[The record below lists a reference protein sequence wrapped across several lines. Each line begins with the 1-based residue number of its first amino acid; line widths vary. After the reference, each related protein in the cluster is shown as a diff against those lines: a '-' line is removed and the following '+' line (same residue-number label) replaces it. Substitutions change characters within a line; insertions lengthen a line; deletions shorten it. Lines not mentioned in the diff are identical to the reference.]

1 MRPFPPALFI
11 FTTPLVRI
19 SAAVENDFSAYPT
32 GSRPC
37 LEEAA
42 AISECTGDTGPE
54 LNDCLCSNGG
64 GFIDAAAKCVARE
77 SPHDLTAVYR
87 QMKVNCGGTG
97 NAVALTEDEFIALGA
112 SSASNTESSSSSSS
126 APERT
131 TTTPSQT
138 QTSSTTVAQSPSQ
151 SEGPVASSGPTN
163 VPGTETE
170 TDALSTGAKVGIG
183 VGVGFGA
190 IAAALA
196 AWFIWVY
203 ARHRRLLVSG
213 VGDPAKGAPFPPR
226 DPAMAEYAQYNKQHG
241 VAELSS
247 TEWKPGH
254 GGRGGSGATATTVY
268 CGEAPPAELPGGGVS
283 DVPTPLSS
291 SAGGGGDGISPVTHS
306 RASGGFSSTNTMN
319 TYSVSQ
325 DWGDL
330 GLSPGSDQARRI

>member
-1 MRPFPPALFI
+1 MRSFPPALLI
-11 FTTPLVRI
+11 FTAPLVRL
-19 SAAVENDFSAYPT
+19 SAAVDNDFSAYPT

-54 LNDCLCSNGG
+54 LNNCLCSNGG

-87 QMKVNCGGTG
+87 QMKTNCAGTG
-97 NAVALTEDEFIALGA
+97 NAIALTEDEFIALGD
-112 SSASNTESSSSSSS
+112 SSASNTESSSSS

-131 TTTPSQT
+131 ATPSQT
-138 QTSSTTVAQSPSQ
+138 RTSSTTAAQSQSPSD
-151 SEGPVASSGPTN
+151 GPAASSGPTN
-163 VPGTETE
+163 VPETE
-170 TDALSTGAKVGIG
+170 AETGALSTGAKIGIG

-190 IAAALA
+190 IGAALA

-203 ARHRRLLVSG
+203 ARHRRPLVSG
-213 VGDPAKGAPFPPR
+213 VGDPAKSAPFLPR
-226 DPAMAEYAQYNKQHG
+226 DPAVAEYAQYNKQQG

-254 GGRGGSGATATTVY
+254 GGGGGSGATAMT
-268 CGEAPPAELPGGGVS
+268 GRGPPAELQGDGFSG
-283 DVPTPLSS
+283 VPTLSPS
-291 SAGGGGDGISPVTHS
+291 SAGGGGDGISPLTHS
-306 RASGGFSSTNTMN
+306 RASGGFSSTYTTN

-325 DWGDL
+325 DWSDL
-330 GLSPGSDQARRI
+330 GYEVGCNGSIGIE